1 MAKHF
6 LYLTNERLTCLLW
19 RGGRFVAK
27 DTFPA
32 RNPYSLEFER
42 YLARYRHVPAYLV
55 LDLTE
60 EDFRVETVPH
70 LRGSDQTSVLTRKLG
85 QVYRNT
91 PYRHALIQG
100 RETEGRRDDRV
111 LYHGISNPDL
121 VKPWLDTL
129 AKLHIPLEGIYS
141 APVLSGQLLKTLDVF
156 FPHTLLVSLLSG
168 DGLRQTYFHNKQV
181 KFSRLT
187 PLEVQGETPFG
198 QQVAEETSR
207 TWQYLDS
214 LRYFSADDTL
224 EVCLLV
230 HPKDRKEVSDAIRDY
245 PLLQHRIL
253 DTDEVSKAVGLKP
266 PPLDSY
272 AEEIFAHL
280 FASTRLENHFAE
292 LGATRQARL
301 RKRGF
306 AIHALNLAILAG
318 AMGTAGVMFWQALKL
333 DRAVDARDK
342 QTADLTNRYRNMIS
356 QGGAKQISSDT
367 SRDTA
372 ALFRTH
378 LQPLPEPV
386 TLLQDV
392 SRAFA
397 RFPQIRLEQLAWL
410 SSNDEKANPV
420 LTPTQSRVAA
430 VKSETKAA
438 AVASPVGTAA
448 ALADLANPPLPGN
461 KYQILLLEVATG
473 PFVGDYRRLL
483 GDAERFV
490 ATLNQTPGVKA
501 TLHVPPLDVR
511 SAAGIKATLAASG
524 ETHEEGRYV
533 VRVSRDMVPAAAKK
547 S

>member
-1 MAKHF
+1 MAKHI
-6 LYLTNERLTCLLW
+6 LYLTNERLTCLVW
-19 RGGRFVAK
+19 RGGRFVTK
-27 DTFPA
+27 DNFPA

-42 YLARYRHVPAYLV
+42 YLARYSGIPTYFV

-60 EDFRVETVPH
+60 EDFRVETIPH
-70 LRGSDQTSVLTRKLG
+70 LRGSDQTTVLARKLG
-85 QVYRNT
+85 QIYRNT

-121 VKPWLDTL
+121 VKPWLDML
-129 AKLHIPLEGIYS
+129 AKVHVPLEGIYS

-156 FPHTLLVSLLSG
+156 FPHTLLVSLLAG

-187 PLEVQGETPFG
+187 PLEQSGELPFG

-253 DTDEVSKAVGLKP
+253 DTDEVAKAIGLKP

-280 FASTRLENHFAE
+280 FASNRLENHFAE
-292 LGATRQARL
+292 LNATRHARL
-301 RKRGF
+301 RRRGF
-306 AIHALNLAILAG
+306 AIHALNLAALAG
-318 AMGTAGVMFWQALKL
+318 AMGAAGFMFWQALKL
-333 DRAVDARDK
+333 DRAMDARDK
-342 QTADLTNRYRNMIS
+342 QTADLTARYRNMIA
-356 QGGAKQISSDT
+356 QPGTKQISSDT

-372 ALFRTH
+372 ALFKAH
-378 LQPLPEPV
+378 LQPVPEPV

-392 SRAFA
+392 SRSFA
-397 RFPQIRLEQLAWL
+397 LFPRIRLEQLAWL
-410 SSNDEKANPV
+410 SSNDEKANPP
-420 LTPTQSRVAA
+420 LSPAQMRAAA

-438 AVASPVGTAA
+438 AISAPSAA
-448 ALADLANPPLPGN
+448 AAQSESANPPLPGN
-461 KYQILLLEVATG
+461 KYQIVLLDVATG
-473 PFVGDYRRLL
+473 AFMGDYRQLL
-483 GDAERFV
+483 DEAGRFV
-490 ATLNQTPGVKA
+490 AALNQTPGIKA
-501 TLHVPPLDVR
+501 SLHVPPLDVR
-511 SAAGIKATLAASG
+511 SAAGIKASLTPAG
-524 ETHEEGRYV
+524 EPQEEGRFV
-533 VRVSRDMVPAAAKK
+533 VRVVKEMTSGGIKK

>member
-27 DTFPA
+27 DHFPA

-42 YLARYRHVPAYLV
+42 YVARYKGIPAHLV

-60 EDFRVETVPH
+60 EDFRVETIPH
-70 LRGSDQTSVLTRKLG
+70 LRGSDQTTVLNRKLG
-85 QVYRNT
+85 QIYRGT
-91 PYRHALIQG
+91 PFRHALIQG
-100 RETEGRRDDRV
+100 RQAEGRRDDRV

-121 VKPWLDTL
+121 VRPWLDVI
-129 AKLHIPLEGIYS
+129 AKLNVPLEGIYS
-141 APVLSGQLLKTLDVF
+141 APVLSGLLLKTLDVF
-156 FPHTLLVSLLSG
+156 FTHTLLVSLLSG

-187 PLEVQGETPFG
+187 PLEQQGEVPFG

-230 HPKDRKEVSDAIRDY
+230 HPKDRKEVADAIRDY

-253 DTDEVSKAVGLKP
+253 DTDEVAKAIGLKP

-280 FASTRLENHFAE
+280 FASVRLENHFAE
-292 LGATRQARL
+292 QSATRQARL
-301 RKRGF
+301 RRAGF
-306 AIHALNLAILAG
+306 GIHGLNLLALTGAAG
-318 AMGTAGVMFWQALKL
+318 AAGFMFWQALQI
-333 DRAVDARDK
+333 DREIDVRDR
-342 QTADLTNRYRNMIS
+342 QTSQLTDQYRNMIART
-356 QGGAKQISSDT
+356 GTKQISSDT

-378 LQPLPEPV
+378 LQPVPEPV
-386 TLLQDV
+386 SLLRDV
-392 SRAFA
+392 SQAML
-397 RFPQIRLEQLAWL
+397 RFPAIRLEQLAWL
-410 SSNDEKANPV
+410 SSNDDKANPV
-420 LTPTQSRVAA
+420 LAPAPARGVAPL
-430 VKSETKAA
+430 KSETKA
-438 AVASPVGTAA
+438 VPQPPGSAA
-448 ALADLANPPLPGN
+448 APADSANPPLSGN
-461 KYQILLLEVATG
+461 KHQIVLLDLAVS
-473 PFVGDYRRLL
+473 PFSGDYRKLL
-483 GDAERFV
+483 QDADSFV
-490 ATLNQTPGVKA
+490 LALNQIAGMRA
-501 TLHVPPLDVR
+501 SLHVAPLDVR
-511 SAAGIKATLAASG
+511 SVSGIKASISPAMPAP
-524 ETHEEGRYV
+524 EEGRFV
-533 VRVSRDMVPAAAKK
+533 VRVVRDATPGDQRK